1 MLNYQFL
8 KFLEG
13 WRIKEISKTSTKE
26 GFRLVLEDLQGFLLG
41 VNFDLFQDDPDT
53 ISISV
58 DED

>member
-13 WRIKEISKTSTKE
+13 WRIKEISKTSAKE

>member
-8 KFLEG
+8 RFLEG

>member
-53 ISISV
+53 ISMSV
-58 DED
+58 YED